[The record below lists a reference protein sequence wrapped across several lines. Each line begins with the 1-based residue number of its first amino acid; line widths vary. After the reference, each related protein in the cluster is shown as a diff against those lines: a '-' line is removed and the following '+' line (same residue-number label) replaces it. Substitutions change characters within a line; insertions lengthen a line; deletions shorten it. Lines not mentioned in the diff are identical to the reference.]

1 MLQRRLVFQAL
12 DASWTSLAVLVLVV
26 AAAVLVA
33 LLSKYERKL
42 VPPHVGYGLL
52 VLRLAV
58 IAVIWLALLQPV
70 LTWNIDRER
79 TGRIVVAL
87 DLSESMTTSDR
98 IATKAEKLR
107 TAIGLGMIGNEQN
120 RDRWLRVLAD
130 FEAEREPKWV
140 DDDEGANAEQRVTLA
155 KTRKELVNETFQKLD
170 KLPRAEIAQK
180 LIGDKD
186 KPDGWL
192 AELQKSFNVE
202 LRVFGG
208 KSVPR
213 EWETLAA
220 AVQRPP
226 DALAKSMTNLV
237 SALETSS
244 AEQSP
249 IKAFVVLSD
258 GRETSG
264 SDPVSVSRRWR
275 DLNAAVYPVLI
286 GSERRPKDIVLDSL
300 DVPPVAYLN
309 DKPIA
314 RVTLQAAGFEET
326 LNVVLEQKD
335 GETQTRTLV
344 VPKSDSGLPPVVMAE
359 YLLDATKI
367 GRQRFTVRTDV
378 LPGETRDD
386 NNRATSRCWLSTTK
400 QKCCSSKGKPAG
412 SFASSKPRSHATSES
427 DSNESCS
434 SNRISACCRRRSS
447 LAVSIGPAQRRPSSN
462 RHWPS
467 LTSS

>member
-226 DALAKSMTNLV
+226 DARQVDDQFGL
-237 SALETSS
+237 
-244 AEQSP
+244 
-249 IKAFVVLSD
+249 
-258 GRETSG
+258 GSG
-264 SDPVSVSRRWR
+264 
-275 DLNAAVYPVLI
+275 NLI
-286 GSERRPKDIVLDSL
+286 GRTIADQSLRRSLGWPRDIGQRSSFGLAAL
-300 DVPPVAYLN
+300 
-309 DKPIA
+309 
-314 RVTLQAAGFEET
+314 AGFECRG
-326 LNVVLEQKD
+326 V
-335 GETQTRTLV
+335 
-344 VPKSDSGLPPVVMAE
+344 SGPDRL
-359 YLLDATKI
+359 
-367 GRQRFTVRTDV
+367 
-378 LPGETRDD
+378 
-386 NNRATSRCWLSTTK
+386 
-400 QKCCSSKGKPAG
+400 
-412 SFASSKPRSHATSES
+412 
-427 DSNESCS
+427 
-434 SNRISACCRRRSS
+434 
-447 LAVSIGPAQRRPSSN
+447 
-462 RHWPS
+462 
-467 LTSS
+467 